1 MRLIDADELL
11 KILQKQQQLGNV
23 NDSRGRAKAILEVI
37 HAPTVEAEPVK
48 HGEWVEKNPSRMKWI
63 PEESDGITED
73 EIEVEDMTEQK
84 CSICQHWTI
93 KFTHHIELNFCPL
106 CGARM
111 DGDAK

>member
-11 KILQKQQQLGNV
+11 KILQEQQKLGNV

-48 HGEWVEKNPSRMKWI
+48 HGTWKLYAKRRD
-63 PEESDGITED
+63 SDGYIVNNFVCSNCDNMITSVPEGLAPD
-73 EIEVEDMTEQK
+73 IVSPYCAK
-84 CSICQHWTI
+84 
-93 KFTHHIELNFCPL
+93 